1 MATRRPWAELLNR
14 SSFSRPYSYGEAVSR
29 IKYNV
34 NYFRVNYAMVFLFI
48 LFLSLLWH
56 PISMIVF
63 IIIFVA
69 WFFLYFS
76 REGPVVLFNR
86 TFDDRV
92 VSPIL
97 GLVTVVALAF
107 THVGLNVL
115 VALIVGVVVVGVHA
129 AFRKTEDL
137 FLDEESAAEG
147 SCFFFFASANEQKLA
162 HMLSCYLHIS
172 KGISTESQYTCKGTR
187 LGSGRKFIGLRG
199 PVFSNMGWVVQCC
212 IASSMSA
219 SSAAKQVLVEDRT
232 FEDREE
238 QLENLVSKFGWRVR
252 KLVNDEYETREH
264 DDYLNRYAYLVAE
277 PAVDSDSSKSQMKK
291 LVGIVDVT
299 ASRDES
305 VLQHLSGAEEYLMFQ
320 G

>member
-1 MATRRPWAELLNR
+1 M
-14 SSFSRPYSYGEAVSR
+14 VS
-29 IKYNV
+29 
-34 NYFRVNYAMVFLFI
+34 AA
-48 LFLSLLWH
+48 FLSF
-56 PISMIVF
+56 VF
-63 IIIFVA
+63 V
-69 WFFLYFS
+69 
-76 REGPVVLFNR
+76 
-86 TFDDRV
+86 
-92 VSPIL
+92 
-97 GLVTVVALAF
+97 F
-107 THVGLNVL
+107 T
-115 VALIVGVVVVGVHA
+115 
-129 AFRKTEDL
+129 
-137 FLDEESAAEG
+137 G

-238 QLENLVSKFGWRVR
+238 QLENLVSEFGWRVR
-252 KLVNDEYETREH
+252 KLVNDEYET
-264 DDYLNRYAYLVAE
+264 RYAYLVAE

-305 VLQHLSGAEEYLMFQ
+305 VLQHLSGAEEYLMYLVLRAYEDDMGAPRLYSKAGYRVVSRDSQWITWIGRKPRVFMIKQ
-320 G
+320 YNLLS